1 MSEPRTLPPLEW
13 PFPVSPA
20 SPVDTTEGAL
30 HEARVKWI
38 AEQYARN
45 LRLLGG
51 RQDEL
56 VTLPE
61 KTS

>member
-13 PFPVSPA
+13 PFPVSPVA
-20 SPVDTTEGAL
+20 TTEGAL

-45 LRLLGG
+45 LRLLGVN
-51 RQDEL
+51 L
-56 VTLPE
+56 V
-61 KTS
+61 